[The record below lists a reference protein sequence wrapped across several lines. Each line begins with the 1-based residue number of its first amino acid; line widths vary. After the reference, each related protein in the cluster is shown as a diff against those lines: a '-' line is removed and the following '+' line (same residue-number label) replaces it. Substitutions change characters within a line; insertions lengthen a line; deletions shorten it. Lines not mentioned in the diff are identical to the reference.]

1 MTYWLVEGGPDVQ
14 SEISLMVERWCGWF
28 CVMRGGG
35 RCSWLNVMR
44 IVGGG
49 IDEGEIVTGS

>member
-1 MTYWLVEGGPDVQ
+1 VTYQLVEGGPNVQ
-14 SEISLMVERWCGWF
+14 SEISSMVERWCGWL
-28 CVMRGGG
+28 CDEGGG
-35 RCSWLNVMR
+35 RCSWLNVRR